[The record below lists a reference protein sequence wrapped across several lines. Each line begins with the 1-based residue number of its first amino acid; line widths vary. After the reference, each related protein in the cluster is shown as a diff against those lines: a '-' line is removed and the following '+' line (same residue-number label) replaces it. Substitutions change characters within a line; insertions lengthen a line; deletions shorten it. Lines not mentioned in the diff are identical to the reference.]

1 MGIFSR
7 RQGKK
12 SHDITT
18 FDPLF
23 IPVSLTKFIS
33 SLGSGDKKLL
43 DYYLKTPELQAVIN
57 YRAKVFSDMV
67 IKARHPESKDE
78 RPLPE
83 LFTHFNPYQN
93 TKTFL
98 AQTSILKD
106 IFGDVF
112 QHVIGGVTAK
122 QNALGIVNLPPVN
135 AKINTSN
142 RLPFDVTSK
151 DQLILSYEIEYE
163 GMKYKYDPESIIH
176 LTDNQSG
183 FTKETILMGDSK
195 VDALSAVC
203 DNIII
208 AYEARGTVLSNSA
221 IGLLANETKDGLGSL
236 TDISDP
242 EKKELQN
249 AYKGKYGL
257 SRDKNQLI
265 LTNLN
270 LRFQDM
276 SFDMRKLGLIEG
288 LQQEL
293 RTICN
298 AYSFPSEIFETQ
310 TTFANKEQ
318 AQIQLYEIAQT
329 EANEYLEKLNDY
341 FEFTDIELYANYSH
355 VKILQGDM
363 EKKTRMWNTAT
374 MALNRA
380 LMDQAITADEYRE
393 ALIKIGML

>member
-1 MGIFSR
+1 MGIFSKKV
-7 RQGKK
+7 GKK
-12 SHDITT
+12 SYDIST

-23 IPVSLTKFIS
+23 IPVSLTKFLS
-33 SLGSGDKKLL
+33 VLGSGDAKLL
-43 DYYLKTPELQAVIN
+43 NYFLKVPELQAVVG

-67 IKARHPESKDE
+67 IKARHPETLEEK
-78 RPLPE
+78 PLPE
-83 LFTHFNPYQN
+83 VFKYFNPFQN

-112 QHVIGGVTAK
+112 QHIVYGTDK
-122 QNALGIVNLPPVN
+122 QKAFGIINLPPVN
-135 AKINTSN
+135 ARIETNN
-142 RLPFDVTSK
+142 ILPFNVRSK
-151 DQLILSYEIEYE
+151 EDLIKYYEIEYE
-163 GMKYKYDPESIIH
+163 GKKYQYDPNEIIH
-176 LTDNQSG
+176 LTDHQTG
-183 FTKETILMGDSK
+183 FTKEMLLLGDSK
-195 VDALSAVC
+195 VDALSDLL
-203 DNIII
+203 DNILI

-221 IGLLANETKDGLGSL
+221 IGILANETKDGLGSI
-236 TDISDP
+236 TDISDK
-242 EKKELQN
+242 EKKDLQN
-249 AYKGKYGL
+249 KYKSKYGL

-293 RTICN
+293 RVICN

-310 TTFANKEQ
+310 TTFTNKEQ
-318 AQIQLYEIAQT
+318 AQIQLYEVAQT
-329 EANEYLEKLNDY
+329 EANDYLQKLNEY
-341 FEFTDIELYANYSH
+341 FEWTDLELYADYSH
-355 VKILQGDM
+355 VKILQGDL

-380 LMDQAITADEYRE
+380 LTDGAITAEEYRSTLE
-393 ALIKIGML
+393 KIGLL